1 MKITSYIL
9 CFLVKEQAKNL
20 TESITSLQNE
30 LSTITQHHQLELW
43 EQQERLKV
51 QSQRALQSRSTAH
64 QEEVTA
70 LMKEWNQE
78 RKVAVMVMT
87 KRVTI
92 KTSVSCICW
101 SLQIS
106 LVYHYQLI
114 CTLLCS
120 PPFHSANI
128 IASKLFKKFPSFLF
142 SFFFSF
148 PVRLEPFSFTDFN
161 KP

>member
-78 RKVAVMVMT
+78 RKVGVMVMT

-92 KTSVSCICW
+92 KTSVSCIC
-101 SLQIS
+101 
-106 LVYHYQLI
+106 
-114 CTLLCS
+114 
-120 PPFHSANI
+120 
-128 IASKLFKKFPSFLF
+128 
-142 SFFFSF
+142 
-148 PVRLEPFSFTDFN
+148 
-161 KP
+161 